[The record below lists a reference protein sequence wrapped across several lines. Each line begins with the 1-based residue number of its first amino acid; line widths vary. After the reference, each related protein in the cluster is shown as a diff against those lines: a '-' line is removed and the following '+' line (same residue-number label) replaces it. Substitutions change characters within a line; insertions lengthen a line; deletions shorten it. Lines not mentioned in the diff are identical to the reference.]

1 MQKKHI
7 IIMSSIIGAICIVSI
22 ILICFF
28 TIPRITYGYDSE
40 ARTYYVDKVYG
51 NAQKYTIKNSIKD
64 KPVTK
69 IRSRAFM
76 NKSNLREIIL
86 GENLE
91 EIERLA
97 FLNCKRLDKID
108 LSSVKVIGRNAFE
121 NCTSLKEV
129 ELTLE
134 DILGGT
140 FIGCT
145 SLETVTLTNTLTIG
159 SYAFAYTKIEEITIP
174 RNCYNVGV
182 DAFYACNHLK
192 KVIVQSHR
200 LMYDSY
206 LNSLNGIEFQIN

>member
-1 MQKKHI
+1 MPKKHI
-7 IIMSSIIGAICIVSI
+7 IILSSVIGAICIIGI

-51 NAQKYTIKNSIKD
+51 NAKSYTIKDSIKD

-76 NKSNLREIIL
+76 NKSNLREIII
-86 GENLE
+86 GKNLE

-97 FLNCKRLDKID
+97 FLNCKKLDKID
-108 LSSVKVIGRNAFE
+108 LSNVKVIGRNAFE
-121 NCTSLKEV
+121 NCTSLKKV

-134 DILGGT
+134 NILGGT

-145 SLETVTLTNTLTIG
+145 SLEAVTLTNTLSIG
-159 SYAFAYTKIEEITIP
+159 TYAFAFTNIKEITIP
-174 RNCYNVGV
+174 SGCAVAT
-182 DAFYACNHLK
+182 DAFYACDHLK
-192 KVIVQSHR
+192 NVISK
-200 LMYDSY
+200 
-206 LNSLNGIEFQIN
+206 